1 MATVRIQVDGDEMDV
16 SAKDS
21 VAVALVRSGRWLLG
35 RSVKYHRPRGPVCF
49 RERCEGCLMR
59 VDGVPNVM
67 TCRKPVRAGMKVET
81 QNVVGSASFDLL
93 SITDWAFPKGLD
105 HHHMWTRFKPTNDLM
120 KKIARRVAGV
130 GTLPETVMPPQAVE
144 IQRVDV
150 VVVGAGYAGV
160 AAANE
165 VARRGAS
172 VLLVDEARAR
182 GGEARLLSAAGLEDE
197 DEERVRLSPPVA
209 YRRKTTALGV
219 YRERPNGEVLD
230 GGIVLVH
237 NAEGLCAVECDA
249 LIVASGVT
257 GGAVAFPGNDLPGV
271 ITATGALVLLSRGV
285 QPQRVGLVGD
295 GPLLS
300 ALSGRLRK
308 LGVRCHGPFAGTEVQ
323 AHGKSQVET
332 LRAGKESHRVDWVV
346 AGAPPSAAGELAVQ
360 GGATMTWSDDGFF
373 VDAGDDGRT
382 KSPFIFAIGSCTNR
396 RGEPALEQ
404 AIAAARLA
412 TRSS

>member
-1 MATVRIQVDGDEMDV
+1 MDA

-67 TCRKPVRAGMKVET
+67 TCRKPVREGMKIET
-81 QNVVGSASFDLL
+81 QNVVGSATFDLL

-130 GTLPETVMPPQAVE
+130 GTLPDKALPPQRVE
-144 IQRVDV
+144 TLRVDV
-150 VVVGAGYAGV
+150 LVVGAGYAGV

-165 VARRGAS
+165 VARRGGS
-172 VLLVDEARAR
+172 VLVVDEARAR

-197 DEERVRLSPPVA
+197 DEEQTRLSPPVS
-209 YRRKTTALGV
+209 YRRKTSALGV
-219 YRERPNGEVLD
+219 YRERPSGETLM
-230 GGIVLVH
+230 GGIVLIH
-237 NAEGLCAVECDA
+237 SAEGLAAVECDA

-285 QPQRVGLVGD
+285 QPERVGLVGD

-300 ALSGRLRK
+300 ALAGRLRD
-308 LGVRCHGPFAGTEVQ
+308 LGVQCHGPFGGAEVE
-323 AHGKSQVET
+323 ARGKNQVET
-332 LRAGKESHRVDWVV
+332 LRVGKDSHRVDWVV

-360 GGATMTWSDDGFF
+360 GGATMTWSDGGFF
-373 VDAGDDGRT
+373 VDAGDDGST

-396 RGEPALEQ
+396 RGEAALEQ
-404 AIAAARLA
+404 ALAAARLA

>member
-1 MATVRIQVDGDEMDV
+1 
-16 SAKDS
+16 
-21 VAVALVRSGRWLLG
+21 
-35 RSVKYHRPRGPVCF
+35 
-49 RERCEGCLMR
+49 MR

-67 TCRKPVRAGMKVET
+67 TCRKPVREGMKIET
-81 QNVVGSASFDLL
+81 QNVVGSVTFDLL

-130 GTLPETVMPPQAVE
+130 GTLPDEALPPQPIE
-144 IQRVDV
+144 TLCVDV
-150 VVVGAGYAGV
+150 LVVGAGYAGI

-165 VARRGAS
+165 AARRGAS

-197 DEERVRLSPPVA
+197 DEEQIRLGPPVA

-219 YRERPNGEVLD
+219 YRERPNGAPLA

-237 NAEGLCAVECDA
+237 NDEGLCAVECDA

-271 ITATGALVLLSRGV
+271 ITATGALVLLSSDV
-285 QPQRVGLVGD
+285 KPERVGLVGD

-300 ALSGRLRK
+300 ALGGRLRD
-308 LGVRCHGPFAGTEVQ
+308 LGVHCYGPFGGAEVE
-323 AHGKSQVET
+323 AHGKNQVET
-332 LRAGKESHRVDWVV
+332 LRVGTTSHRVDWVV

-360 GGATMTWSDDGFF
+360 GGATMTWSDGGFF
-373 VDAGDDGRT
+373 VDAGDDGST
-382 KSPFIFAIGSCTNR
+382 QSPFIFAIGSCTNR
-396 RGEPALEQ
+396 RGQAALEQ
-404 AIAAARLA
+404 ALAAARLA
-412 TRSS
+412 TRSA